1 MRVPGG
7 VRDEEKEEEG
17 GIKKG
22 AIKKKSKA
30 EYRGGFGLDSSSRSA
45 GKSSSAKSCQ
55 DSKALMVSV

>member
-17 GIKKG
+17 GH
-22 AIKKKSKA
+22 KKKSKA

-55 DSKALMVSV
+55 DNKALMVSV